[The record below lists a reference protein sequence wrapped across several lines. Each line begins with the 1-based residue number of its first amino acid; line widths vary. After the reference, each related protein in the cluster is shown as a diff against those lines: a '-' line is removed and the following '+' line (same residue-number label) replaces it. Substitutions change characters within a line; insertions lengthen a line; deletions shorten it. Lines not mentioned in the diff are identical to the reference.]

1 MISLK
6 DRVALITGSGRG
18 IGKAIALRLAREGAT
33 IVINDLKL
41 ENTTQ
46 AVEEV
51 AALGVPAFAVPA
63 DVSSSEGVNAMVDT
77 VMAKL
82 GRLDILINN
91 AGIAQDQI
99 LMRMTDEQWDR
110 VIAIDLKSVF
120 LCSRAAVKHMMKAK
134 WGRIISLASV
144 VGIMGNPGQANYA
157 AAKAGIIGFTRALA
171 REVGSRGITVNAL
184 APGFIETDMT
194 AQLSEKQRA
203 ELAARIPLGYLG
215 SPDDVANACTFLAS
229 EEARYISGHVITVDG
244 GMTCY

>member
-1 MISLK
+1 MSLK
-6 DRVALITGSGRG
+6 NRVALITGAGRG

-33 IVINDLKL
+33 IVINDLRQ

-46 AVEEV
+46 AVEEIL
-51 AALGVPAFAVPA
+51 ALGVPAFAVPG
-63 DVSSSEGVNAMVDT
+63 DVSSSESVNAMVEA
-77 VMAKL
+77 VVGEF

-120 LCSRAAVKHMMKAK
+120 LCSRAAVRYMLKAK
-134 WGRIISLASV
+134 WGRIVSLASV
-144 VGIMGNPGQANYA
+144 VGLIGNPGQANYA
-157 AAKAGIIGFTRALA
+157 AAKAGIVGFSRALA
-171 REVGSRGITVNAL
+171 REVGTRGITVNAL

-194 AQLSEKQRA
+194 AQLSEKQRE
-203 ELAARIPLGYLG
+203 ELASRIPLGYLG
-215 SPDDVANACTFLAS
+215 APEDVANACAFLAS
-229 EEARYISGHVITVDG
+229 EEARYITGHVITVDG

>member
-1 MISLK
+1 MNLK

-33 IVINDLKL
+33 IVVNDLKKDF
-41 ENTTQ
+41 TTQ
-46 AVEEV
+46 AVEEI
-51 AALGVPAFAVPA
+51 AALGVPVLAVPA
-63 DVSSSEGVNAMVDT
+63 DVSASESVNAMVEA
-77 VMAKL
+77 VMAEY

-120 LCSRAAVKHMMKAK
+120 LCTRAAIKHMMKAK
-134 WGRIISLASV
+134 YGRIVSLASV
-144 VGIMGNPGQANYA
+144 VGIMGNPGQSNYA
-157 AAKAGIIGFTRALA
+157 AAKAGIIGFTRSMA

-194 AQLSEKQRA
+194 AQLSGKQRE

-215 SPDDVANACTFLAS
+215 TPEDVANACAFLAS
-229 EEARYISGHVITVDG
+229 DDARYISGHVITVDG

>member
-1 MISLK
+1 MSLK
-6 DRVALITGSGRG
+6 DRVALITGAGRG
-18 IGKAIALRLAREGAT
+18 IGKAIALRLARDGAT
-33 IVINDLKL
+33 IVINDLKM
-41 ENTTQ
+41 EYTAQ
-46 AVEEV
+46 AVEEIT
-51 AALGVPAFAVPA
+51 ALGVPALAAPA
-63 DVSSSEGVNAMVDT
+63 DVSQSESVIAMVEA
-77 VMAKL
+77 VMSEY

-99 LMRMTDEQWDR
+99 LMRMTDDQWDR

-120 LCSRAAVKHMMKAK
+120 LCSRAVVKHMMKAK
-134 WGRIISLASV
+134 WGRIVSLASV

-157 AAKAGIIGFTRALA
+157 AAKAGILGFTRSLA

-194 AQLSEKQRA
+194 AQLSEKQRQ

-215 SPDDVANACTFLAS
+215 APEDVANACAFLAS

-244 GMTCY
+244 GITCY

>member
-1 MISLK
+1 MKLK
-6 DRVALITGSGRG
+6 DRVAIVTGAGRG

-33 IVINDLKL
+33 VVINDLKT
-41 ENTTQ
+41 EFTTG

-51 AALGVPAFAVPA
+51 AALGVPVLAVPA
-63 DVSSSEGVNAMVDT
+63 DVSSSESVNAMAEA
-77 VMAKL
+77 VMAEY
-82 GRLDILINN
+82 GRIDILVNN

-99 LMRMTDEQWDR
+99 TVRMTDEQWDR

-120 LCSRAAVKHMMKAK
+120 LCSRAVVRHMMKAK

-157 AAKAGIIGFTRALA
+157 AAKAGILGFTRTLA

-215 SPDDVANACTFLAS
+215 SPEDVANACAFLAS

>member
-1 MISLK
+1 MNLK

-33 IVINDLKL
+33 IVINDLKK
-41 ENTTQ
+41 EFTTQ
-46 AVEEV
+46 ASEEIT
-51 AALGVPAFAVPA
+51 ALGVPVLAVPA
-63 DVSSSEGVNAMVDT
+63 DVSSSESVNAMIEA
-77 VMAKL
+77 VMAEY

-120 LCSRAAVKHMMKAK
+120 LCTRAAIKHMMKAK
-134 WGRIISLASV
+134 YGRIVSLASV
-144 VGIMGNPGQANYA
+144 VGIMGNPGQSNYA
-157 AAKAGIIGFTRALA
+157 AAKAGIIGFTRSMA

-194 AQLSEKQRA
+194 AQLSVKQRE

-215 SPDDVANACTFLAS
+215 TPEDVANACAFLAS
-229 EEARYISGHVITVDG
+229 DDARYISGHVITVDG

>member
-1 MISLK
+1 MNLK

-33 IVINDLKL
+33 IVINDLKK
-41 ENTTQ
+41 EFTTQ
-46 AVEEV
+46 ASEEIT
-51 AALGVPAFAVPA
+51 ALGVPVLAVPA
-63 DVSSSEGVNAMVDT
+63 DVSSSESVNAMIEA
-77 VMAKL
+77 VMAEY

-120 LCSRAAVKHMMKAK
+120 LCTRAAIKHMMKAK
-134 WGRIISLASV
+134 YGRILSLASV
-144 VGIMGNPGQANYA
+144 VGIMGNPGQSNYA
-157 AAKAGIIGFTRALA
+157 AAKAGIIGFTRSMA

-194 AQLSEKQRA
+194 AQLSGKQRE

-215 SPDDVANACTFLAS
+215 TPEDVANACAFLAS
-229 EEARYISGHVITVDG
+229 DDARYISGHVITVDG

>member
-1 MISLK
+1 MNLK

-33 IVINDLKL
+33 IVINDLKKDF
-41 ENTTQ
+41 TTQ
-46 AVEEV
+46 AVEEI
-51 AALGVPAFAVPA
+51 AALGVPVLAVPA
-63 DVSSSEGVNAMVDT
+63 DVSASESVNAMVEA
-77 VMAKL
+77 VMAEY

-120 LCSRAAVKHMMKAK
+120 LCTRAAIKHMMKAK
-134 WGRIISLASV
+134 YGRIVSLASV
-144 VGIMGNPGQANYA
+144 VGIMGNPGQSNYA
-157 AAKAGIIGFTRALA
+157 AAKAGIIGFTRSMA

-194 AQLSEKQRA
+194 AQLSGKQRE

-215 SPDDVANACTFLAS
+215 TPEDVANACAFLAS
-229 EEARYISGHVITVDG
+229 DDARYISGHVITVDG